1 MNNNTWEEMQMRTI
15 NYLSVVGLIMSLII
29 TVLPR
34 RTSAAE
40 NGSLPYY
47 LYDRG
52 TGIHTSL
59 FGTYVRKGELLFYPF
74 YEYTKASHFEYKP
87 DELGYA
93 GSNDFFGKE
102 AEQEGLIYFAYGFS
116 DRLMAEFES
125 SLYTHAIFRKAPD
138 DPSAVP
144 NHLSET
150 GLGDTEGQIRYRF
163 LPETETRPELLG
175 FFELVLPLQKGRKLI
190 GTQHWELAPGLNIT
204 KGFRFGTL
212 SLKLSSSYTSDE
224 RNIQFGEYALEY
236 VKRLSPAWRTV
247 LAVEG
252 EQDEVAAI
260 GEVQYALAK
269 NAVLKLNCGFGLT
282 KKAPDLAPEVGIVF
296 SF

>member
-1 MNNNTWEEMQMRTI
+1 MRTI
-15 NYLSVVGLIMSLII
+15 KYLSVGGLILSLII
-29 TVLPR
+29 TALPR
-34 RTSAAE
+34 LASAAE
-40 NGSLPYY
+40 NDTLPYY

-52 TGIHTSL
+52 TGLHTSL

-74 YEYTKASHFEYKP
+74 YEYSKSSHFEYKP
-87 DELGYA
+87 DELGYS
-93 GSNDFFGKE
+93 GGEDFFGKE
-102 AEQEGLIYFAYGFS
+102 FEQEALIYFAYGFT

-125 SLYTHAIFRKAPD
+125 ALYSHAVLRKAPD

-144 NHLSET
+144 NHISET

-163 LPETETRPELLG
+163 LNETETLPEVLG
-175 FFELVLPLQKGRKLI
+175 FFEVVLPLQKGRKLI

-212 SLKLSSSYTSDE
+212 SVKLSESYTSDE
-224 RNIQFGEYALEY
+224 RNLQFGEYALEY
-236 VKRLSPAWRTV
+236 VKKLSQAWRTV

-260 GEVQYALAK
+260 GEVQYSLTK

-282 KKAPDLAPEVGIVF
+282 KKAPDIAPEVGVVF

>member
-1 MNNNTWEEMQMRTI
+1 MGTI
-15 NYLSVVGLIMSLII
+15 KCALFTGLMAALILAI
-29 TVLPR
+29 TPNRLP
-34 RTSAAE
+34 AAE
-40 NGSLPYY
+40 SDSLPYY

-52 TGIHTSL
+52 AGIHTSL

-74 YEYTKASHFEYKP
+74 YEYTKSSHFEYKP
-87 DELGYA
+87 DELGFS
-93 GSNDFFGKE
+93 GNEDFFGKE
-102 AEQEGLIYFAYGFS
+102 SEQEALIYFAYGFS

-125 SLYTHAIFRKAPD
+125 ALYSHAVFRKAPD

-163 LPETETRPELLG
+163 LNETGTRPEVLG
-175 FFELVLPLQKGRKLI
+175 FFEVVLPLQKGRKLI
-190 GTQHWELAPGLNIT
+190 GTQHWELSPGLNIT

-212 SLKLSSSYTSDE
+212 SVKLSASYTSDE
-224 RNIQFGEYALEY
+224 RNIKSGEYALEY
-236 VKRLSPAWRTV
+236 VKRLSPSWRTV

-252 EQDEVAAI
+252 EEDEVAAI
-260 GEVQYALAK
+260 GEVQYGLAK
-269 NAVLKLNCGFGLT
+269 NATLKLNCGFGLT
-282 KKAPDLAPEVGIVF
+282 KKAPDIAPEVGVVF

>member
-1 MNNNTWEEMQMRTI
+1 MRTI
-15 NYLSVVGLIMSLII
+15 KYLSVVGLILSLIG
-29 TVLPR
+29 VAFPQCA
-34 RTSAAE
+34 SADE
-40 NGSLPYY
+40 NSPLPYY

-52 TGIHTSL
+52 TGLHTSL

-74 YEYTKASHFEYKP
+74 YEYTKSSHFEYKP
-87 DELGYA
+87 DELGYS
-93 GSNDFFGKE
+93 GGEDFFGKE
-102 AEQEGLIYFAYGFS
+102 FEQEALIYFAYGFT

-125 SLYTHAIFRKAPD
+125 AIYSHAVLRKASD

-144 NHLSET
+144 NHISET

-163 LPETETRPELLG
+163 LPETESRPEILG
-175 FFELVLPLQKGRKLI
+175 FFEVVLPLQKDRKLI

-212 SLKLSSSYTSDE
+212 SAKLSLSYTSDE
-224 RNIQFGEYALEY
+224 RNIQSGEYALEY
-236 VKRLSPAWRTV
+236 VKRLSADWRTV

-260 GEVQYALAK
+260 GEVQYWLAK
-269 NAVLKLNCGFGLT
+269 SAMLKLNCGFGLT
-282 KKAPDLAPEVGIVF
+282 KKAPDIAPEVGIVF

>member
-1 MNNNTWEEMQMRTI
+1 MKRI
-15 NYLSVVGLIMSLII
+15 KCFSIVGLVVGM
-29 TVLPR
+29 VMANLPY
-34 RTSAAE
+34 SAIAAE
-40 NGSLPYY
+40 NDSLPAY

-74 YEYTKASHFEYKP
+74 YEYTKSSHFEYKP
-87 DELGYA
+87 DELGFS
-93 GSNDFFGKE
+93 GSNDYLGKE
-102 AEQEGLIYFAYGFS
+102 FEQEGLIYFAYGFS

-125 SLYTHAIFRKAPD
+125 SLYTHAVMRKASD
-138 DPSAVP
+138 DISAVP

-163 LPETETRPELLG
+163 LPETETRPEVLG

-212 SLKLSSSYTSDE
+212 SLKLSASYTSDE

-260 GEVQYALAK
+260 GEVQYSLAK

-282 KKAPDLAPEVGIVF
+282 TKAPTLAPEVGIVF